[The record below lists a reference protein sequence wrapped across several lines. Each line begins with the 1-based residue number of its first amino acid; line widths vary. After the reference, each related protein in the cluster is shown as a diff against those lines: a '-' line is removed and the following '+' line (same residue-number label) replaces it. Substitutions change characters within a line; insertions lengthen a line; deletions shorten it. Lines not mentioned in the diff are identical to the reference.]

1 MALNE
6 LLTKHTN
13 IQPNRRVHIENVKF
27 RAKPGYY
34 YSKVPVA
41 NLNFPGG
48 ENYIVTTVSKLTNDN
63 NHVVEVEFKIEYN
76 TTEFDVFSEDG
87 HNVSFIS
94 DTTKEVNQLI
104 ETKEIRALNI
114 DKSVI
119 RSNGEFR
126 NISVAGTPGSIFSLT
141 IKDKN
146 GVNILSHSNKI
157 TKSITTAATTSNI
170 LNLNNAEDLEVGMV
184 VLNNQRRNVKITSIT
199 DTVKSNVDAVNETS
213 SINITISSH
222 LTFSAGETISFVKEG
237 ELTEVT
243 IPDNG
248 SYSFS
253 QNFPSLDKFVRTL
266 KTAASSATSLTLDY
280 NNDLERSMK
289 ITGSGV
295 DGNDPIITD
304 DETAINPDG
313 VQIRVSD
320 AQTIADETKLIF
332 EAPDNRYDITLYPVN
347 ALIGDDIPK
356 YSSDDCDTLPT
367 YSIYQ
372 YINPIVQFV
381 PSSGISNVTVDGTV
395 SHTGI
400 ANNNTVGADITISMT
415 ATKSDGNLAV
425 SRNPRFSEIDPDLS
439 DFSNTLNT
447 FTKIVRE
454 GDCIDKDIV
463 HLNNTTGIRVGMIV
477 TGENVDNNKTIT
489 VKSITGTAVELSSKV
504 SVNKDSELAFTSMY
518 IYSIGGL
525 TATLS
530 ANGGLATGICTV
542 TGAGQITTFGID
554 SFTSTF
560 SFDNFLSVSE
570 GG

>member
-6 LLTKHTN
+6 LLTKHTYT
-13 IQPNRRVHIENVKF
+13 QPNRRVHIENVKF

-34 YSKVPVA
+34 YSKVPIA

-48 ENYIVTTVSKLTNDN
+48 ENYVVSTVSSIRNEN

-76 TTEFDVFSEDG
+76 TTEFGVLSIDG
-87 HNVSFIS
+87 HNVSFVS
-94 DTTKEVNQLI
+94 ETAKEVDKL
-104 ETKEIRALNI
+104 TRRKEITALNI
-114 DKSVI
+114 D
-119 RSNGEFR
+119 RSIIKNNGETR
-126 NISVAGTPGSIFSLT
+126 NISIAGVPGSVFSLT
-141 IKDKN
+141 IKDKH
-146 GVNILSHSNKI
+146 GVNILPYSTQVSKNI
-157 TKSITTAATTSNI
+157 VTAAAASNI
-170 LNLNNAEDLEVGMV
+170 LELNNADDLEVGMV

-222 LTFSAGETISFVKEG
+222 LTFSAGSAVSFAKEG
-237 ELTEVT
+237 DLTEIT
-243 IPDNG
+243 IPNSG
-248 SYSFS
+248 IYSFA
-253 QNFPSLDKFVRTL
+253 QNFPPLDKFIRTL
-266 KTAASSATSLTLDY
+266 KTGAVDSATLTLDY
-280 NNDLERSMK
+280 TKDLEDNMK

-295 DGNDPIITD
+295 DGNDPIISSSGVS
-304 DETAINPDG
+304 PDG
-313 VQIRVSD
+313 VTIRVSD
-320 AQTIADETKLIF
+320 AQNIDDETQLTL

-381 PSSGISNVTVDGTV
+381 PSSDISNVTVDGTV
-395 SHTGI
+395 SYTGI
-400 ANNNTVGADITISMT
+400 ANNNTIGADITISMT
-415 ATKSDGNLAV
+415 ATKSDGNLAI

-439 DFSNTLNT
+439 DFSNTLNI
-447 FTKIVRE
+447 FTKTVRE
-454 GDCIDKDIV
+454 GDCIDKDII

-477 TGENVDNNKTIT
+477 TGENINNSKTIT

-518 IYSIGGL
+518 MYSIGGL

-542 TGAGQITTFGID
+542 TGAGRITLFGID

-560 SFDNFLSVSE
+560 SFDNFLSLSGE
-570 GG
+570 G